1 MRVCV
6 CVCMYFY
13 VLQYKQIVH
22 RLLSCIFCNKFIYV
36 WLTDDIVVPADQGTL
51 SGYYYYFYPIKS
63 FMANAAQANLS
74 VNTMMPMTM
83 MPNGMSTDMMSSGM
97 MMTGGSSE
105 KSIEPL
111 FIAMASFVGV
121 AMMFILSILFMPKF
135 GNLGSRGEAALKNAP
150 EEMVTLSRIIGE
162 AIEGKDCSDRIACEV
177 GKAIRIMKLGNKPIR

>member
-1 MRVCV
+1 MW
-6 CVCMYFY
+6 
-13 VLQYKQIVH
+13 I
-22 RLLSCIFCNKFIYV
+22 
-36 WLTDDIVVPADQGTL
+36 TDDIVTPTDQGTL

-63 FMANAAQANLS
+63 FMTNAAQNNAS

-83 MPNGMSTDMMSSGM
+83 IPNGMSTDMM
-97 MMTGGSSE
+97 MTDGNSE

-135 GNLGSRGEAALKNAP
+135 GNLSSRGEAALKNAP